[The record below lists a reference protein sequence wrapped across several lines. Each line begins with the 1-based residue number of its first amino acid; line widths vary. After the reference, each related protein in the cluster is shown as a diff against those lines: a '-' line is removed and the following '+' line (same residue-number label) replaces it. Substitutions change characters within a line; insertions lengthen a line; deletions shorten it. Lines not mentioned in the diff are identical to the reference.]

1 MGDNTISG
9 YPTGQIN
16 APLPGG
22 FSKPRNEI
30 VFTEVDKVLSEDS
43 LDNYFYD
50 DEFMYVQEL
59 ISKFT
64 DDDWK
69 NLVQNLKNKNDK
81 YKIRLA
87 YCIDED
93 TGIKGFN
100 LLLELLDEDDEV
112 AEYVIDSLR
121 SFDKEPYKNLIIF
134 DKKIIDKAENL
145 LKNASLPVKRILEA
159 FLQQNK

>member
-1 MGDNTISG
+1 M
-9 YPTGQIN
+9 Y
-16 APLPGG
+16 
-22 FSKPRNEI
+22 
-30 VFTEVDKVLSEDS
+30 TEVDKVLSENS
-43 LDNYFYD
+43 SDNYFYD

-64 DDDWK
+64 DNDWK

-93 TGIKGFN
+93 TGMNGFN

-112 AEYVIDSLR
+112 AEYAIDSLR
-121 SFDKEPYKNLIIF
+121 SFDKESYKKLIIS
-134 DKKIIDKAENL
+134 DKTIIDKAENL